1 MCSQEGSSKTATL
14 DFQRVDFKLFR
25 TVVGRILRDS
35 VLKGKGVQ
43 EDWLLLRK
51 KVLEALEQTVPM
63 CGNMSLQGRRPV

>member
-1 MCSQEGSSKTATL
+1 
-14 DFQRVDFKLFR
+14 
-25 TVVGRILRDS
+25 VVGRILRDS

-51 KVLEALEQTVPM
+51 KVLEALEQAVPM